1 MKSCF
6 LGPDLVLLFLYIRY
20 KMQSSFLYLLPVY
33 RAYGL
38 GLLEIVK
45 RIQEKATFSA
55 QDLQAYTVRCWSY
68 VVGFFPPTHIPLM
81 QRFWLVRIVWWEAKY
96 GILSILCSSVFHHSK
111 GSNVCKQRN
120 VFLASLFLL
129 KPLFKSKG
137 LVW

>member
-1 MKSCF
+1 
-6 LGPDLVLLFLYIRY
+6 
-20 KMQSSFLYLLPVY
+20 VY

-81 QRFWLVRIVWWEAKY
+81 QRF
-96 GILSILCSSVFHHSK
+96 
-111 GSNVCKQRN
+111 
-120 VFLASLFLL
+120 
-129 KPLFKSKG
+129 
-137 LVW
+137 

>member
-81 QRFWLVRIVWWEAKY
+81 QRF
-96 GILSILCSSVFHHSK
+96 
-111 GSNVCKQRN
+111 
-120 VFLASLFLL
+120 
-129 KPLFKSKG
+129 
-137 LVW
+137 